1 MGLGKLKMPPTEGST
16 PATGEATEANTA
28 PEAPKAPP
36 PSGAEKALLF
46 KRAYAYD
53 DSVAALE
60 AQISEIK
67 IQKSAAVKAIVDAGC
82 GQGPFHYRGK
92 EISISSRQ
100 GTFFFKDHGRADVE
114 AISED

>member
-1 MGLGKLKMPPTEGST
+1 MGLGKLKMPPSEGSVTVTEGDSA
-16 PATGEATEANTA
+16 PAVAA
-28 PEAPKAPP
+28 APP
-36 PSGAEKALLF
+36 PSGAVKATLF

-60 AQISEIK
+60 AQITELK
-67 IQKSAAVKAIVDAGC
+67 VQKSAAVKAIVDAGC

-114 AISED
+114 AISEE